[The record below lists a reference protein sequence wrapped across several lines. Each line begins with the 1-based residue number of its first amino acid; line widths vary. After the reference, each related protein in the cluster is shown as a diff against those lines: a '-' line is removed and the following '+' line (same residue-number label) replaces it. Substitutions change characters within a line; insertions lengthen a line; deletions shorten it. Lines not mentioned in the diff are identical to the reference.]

1 MFGIDSKFYEVV
13 SRIADLVV
21 VNLLF
26 VLCSLPI
33 ITIGASTTALY
44 GVTKKISETIS
55 DCLERILNSQQLCGL
70 YYYCWH

>member
-13 SRIADLVV
+13 SKIADLVV

-44 GVTKKISETIS
+44 GVTKKMAENR
-55 DCLERILNSQQLCGL
+55 E
-70 YYYCWH
+70 